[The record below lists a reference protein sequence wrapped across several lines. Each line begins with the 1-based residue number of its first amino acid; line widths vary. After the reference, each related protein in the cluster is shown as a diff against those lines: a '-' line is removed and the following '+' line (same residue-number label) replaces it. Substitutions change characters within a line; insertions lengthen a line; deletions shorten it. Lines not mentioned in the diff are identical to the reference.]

1 MLELYDGWSSRTVFA
16 ARDESLSFLL
26 ASAIPIIGEYIVY
39 WLWGGFSVGAATL
52 NRFFSIHYLLPFI
65 IAALSLIHLYLLH
78 IYGSGNPIGVNSK
91 IDCIP
96 FYPYCYIKDLYS
108 FIFFLV
114 VFVLIVF
121 FSPNMLGHSDNYLE
135 ANPMVTPTH
144 IVPEWY
150 EWKAY
155 SWFVRIYLSS
165 SIFSL
170 YLVNWFLS

>member
-1 MLELYDGWSSRTVFA
+1 M
-16 ARDESLSFLL
+16 
-26 ASAIPIIGEYIVY
+26 
-39 WLWGGFSVGAATL
+39 GAATL

-144 IVPEWY
+144 IVPE
-150 EWKAY
+150 
-155 SWFVRIYLSS
+155 
-165 SIFSL
+165 
-170 YLVNWFLS
+170 